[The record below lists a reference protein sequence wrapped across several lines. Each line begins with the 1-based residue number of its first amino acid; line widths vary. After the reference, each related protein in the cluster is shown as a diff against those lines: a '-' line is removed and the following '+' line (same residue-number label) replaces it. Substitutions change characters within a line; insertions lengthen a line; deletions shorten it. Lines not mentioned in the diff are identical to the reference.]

1 MVGLCGC
8 YVALLCLAS
17 LTGRQFI
24 RGLYILTAGKK
35 SWKTDFWQ
43 YSTDSYVI
51 NEAFFLKTDLT
62 IREYCYVKQDVH

>member
-8 YVALLCLAS
+8 YLALLCLAS
-17 LTGRQFI
+17 LTGRQRTVHPHS
-24 RGLYILTAGKK
+24 RG
-35 SWKTDFWQ
+35 WKTDFWQ

-62 IREYCYVKQDVH
+62 IREYCYVRQDVH